1 MKLRSP
7 KNKFRYELTYGKA
20 ISGIGSVTS
29 FTSND
34 LSNQLPLIKHH
45 SQQAKRNNT
54 FLNVEVF
61 ENKEIYPKINWVKIK
76 SFNNKISYA
85 KL

>member
-7 KNKFRYELTYGKA
+7 KNKYRYALTYGKA
-20 ISGIGSVTS
+20 ISGIGSCTS

-34 LSNQLPLIKHH
+34 LSSELPLIKHH

-54 FLNVEVF
+54 FLNVEIF
-61 ENKEIYPKINWVKIK
+61 ENKFAYPNFSWVNVK
-76 SFNNKISYA
+76 SFKA
-85 KL
+85 

>member
-7 KNKFRYELTYGKA
+7 KNKFRYELTYGKS
-20 ISGIGSVTS
+20 ISGIGSDTS

-34 LSNQLPLIKHH
+34 LSNELPLIKHH
-45 SQQAKRNNT
+45 TQQAKRNNT

-61 ENKEIYPKINWVKIK
+61 ENKFNYPYFNWVKVKCIC
-76 SFNNKISYA
+76 N
-85 KL
+85 

>member
-20 ISGIGSVTS
+20 ISGIGSATS

-34 LSNQLPLIKHH
+34 LSSELPLIKHH

-54 FLNVEVF
+54 FLNVEIF
-61 ENKEIYPKINWVKIK
+61 ENKFAYPKFSWVNVK
-76 SFNNKISYA
+76 SFKA
-85 KL
+85 